1 MSAPLRKKVAPQI
14 RDLAERNVALKERSM
29 YVIVGDNGRD
39 QVVNLHYML
48 SKLTGKKPNV
58 LWCYKKELGFSSH
71 TKKRT
76 KEVKKSMKTGL
87 HDQNLDDPFDMF
99 QKTNDIRY
107 CFYRDSEQVLG
118 KTYSMCVLQDFEA
131 LTPNI
136 LCRTIETVEGG
147 GMVVVLLRT
156 MSSLK
161 QLYSVAMDMH
171 KKFKPEDGSS
181 TGGLEAR
188 FNERFILSLGQ
199 CNNCIVMDDEMNIL
213 PLSSA
218 TLTSLAAAK
227 DSTDLLETIAERTE
241 QEGIEISQVSRLAS
255 NIKPVGE
262 IVIGMSKT
270 SDQAKAV
277 LQFTQTLNSAST
289 ASSTSSIRR
298 LVCLTS
304 GRGRGKSAALG
315 MAIGSAVAL
324 GYSNIVV
331 TAPSNENVT
340 TVFEFVTKTLEA
352 LGFRPHSDYVE
363 ITKRLDGA
371 GSDTAQSIYS
381 TQKGNRQIREVPSQ
395 IIINKNNHRQCI
407 QFVPANECLSVLG
420 NAEILV
426 IDEAAAIPLP
436 VVKSLIGAGNHLTL
450 VSSTVHGYEGTG
462 RALSLKLIEEI
473 KRNPSFVV
481 NELEMK
487 MPIRYTLNDGIEKW
501 LHSLL
506 CLDSTE
512 APALKSKLVSPADCK
527 LYVVNRD
534 ALFSHHKAT
543 EKFLKNVVS
552 LFVSSHYKNSPDDLM
567 LMSDAPKHHVLA
579 FIPPVSEE
587 DAAVPEVY
595 VAIQI
600 ALEGRIG
607 SRDEIFAKAATS
619 TSRPSGDMIPWT
631 LSQQFS
637 DTDFGQLNGVRI
649 VRIAVHPSLARM
661 GYGTEAI
668 KQMCEWVNNISA
680 GSADLTSFIS
690 STPIE
695 TPAAVA
701 PAEASLTSETL
712 KPRKLK
718 KPLLNSVVEP
728 EATQIVMAG
737 TTRPTIDFV
746 GTSFGLTLNLFNFW
760 RKNGFV
766 PLYLRQTQ
774 NDTTGEFTCMML
786 RASDS
791 EWLSS
796 LYADFLMRF
805 QRLLCGPFK
814 ALSSELAL
822 SVISCGGAAPQAE
835 VDILQFLSPYDIK
848 RLRSYARGECD
859 YHLITDLVPVIAD
872 LLFNNKVTVAGSLSF
887 LARRVLVGMGSQRKT
902 IDEIY
907 EEDKARISIPQIL
920 GIFKPSI
927 DKISSQI
934 EKKLE
939 TKIKAQFNQRK
950 NKNLVVLKTVPTP
963 TGPMVI
969 DTDVSGD
976 AEQPETPSTVPEVQ
990 ETKKV
995 KAFQQHHQNKKKQK
1009 MHQK

>member
-1 MSAPLRKKVAPQI
+1 
-14 RDLAERNVALKERSM
+14 M

-71 TKKRT
+71 SKKRV
-76 KEVKKSMKTGL
+76 KEIKKNVKAGY
-87 HDQNLDDPFDMF
+87 HDANLDEPFEMF

-118 KTYSMCVLQDFEA
+118 KTFSMCVLQDFEA

-147 GMVVVLLRT
+147 GMVVILLRT

-171 KKFKPEDGSS
+171 RKYRTDENQATSAPGVEP
-181 TGGLEAR
+181 R

-199 CNNCIVMDDEMNIL
+199 CKNCIVMDDEMNIL

-218 TLTSLAAAK
+218 TLNSLA
-227 DSTDLLETIAERTE
+227 DSKESSSLSEEVARRKEAERS
-241 QEGIEISQVSRLAS
+241 EIDQVSKMAN

-262 IVIGMSKT
+262 IVIGMSRT

-289 ASSTSSIRR
+289 GSSTSSMRR

-315 MAIGSAVAL
+315 MAIGSAVAF

-340 TVFEFVTKTLEA
+340 TVFEFITKTLEA
-352 LGFRPHSDYVE
+352 LGFTPHSDYVE
-363 ITKRLDGA
+363 ISKRLYN
-371 GSDTAQSIYS
+371 GSETTQSIYS
-381 TQKGNRQIREVPSQ
+381 TQKGNRQVREVPNQ

-407 QFVPANECLSVLG
+407 QFVPANECQSVVS

-436 VVKSLIGAGNHLTL
+436 VVKGLISSGNHLTL
-450 VSSTVHGYEGTG
+450 MSSTVHGYEGTG
-462 RALSLKLIEEI
+462 RALSLKLVQEI

-481 NELEMK
+481 SEIEMK
-487 MPIRYTLNDGIEKW
+487 MPIRYSLNDGIEKW
-501 LHSLL
+501 LHGLL

-512 APALKSKLVSPADCK
+512 APFLKNKLVSPGDCK

-543 EKFLKNVVS
+543 ERFLRNIVS
-552 LFVSSHYKNSPDDLM
+552 LFVSSHYKNTPDDLM
-567 LMSDAPKHHVLA
+567 LMSDAPKHHVMAL
-579 FIPPVSEE
+579 IPPVTDQ
-587 DAAVPEVY
+587 DAQVPEVY

-607 SRDEIFAKAATS
+607 SRHEIFAKTAGGL
-619 TSRPSGDMIPWT
+619 RPSGDMIPWT

-661 GYGTEAI
+661 GYGSEAL
-668 KQMCEWVNNISA
+668 KQLCQWVSDISGQTITA
-680 GSADLTSFIS
+680 DQLDIVSPDSKIEGSLLMT
-690 STPIE
+690 
-695 TPAAVA
+695 
-701 PAEASLTSETL
+701 ETL

-718 KPLLNSVVEP
+718 KPLLNSVGEP
-728 EATQIVMAG
+728 EAAQMVLAG
-737 TTRPTIDFV
+737 TDRPIIDFV

-760 RKNGFV
+760 RKSGFV

-774 NDTTGEFTCMML
+774 NDATGEFTCMML
-786 RASDS
+786 RAADN
-791 EWLSS
+791 EWLAS
-796 LYADFLMRF
+796 LFADFSMRF
-805 QRLLCGPFK
+805 QRLLSGPFK

-822 SVISCGGAAPQAE
+822 SIISCGPANTAVHE
-835 VDILQFLSPYDIK
+835 IDVLQFLSAYDIK
-848 RLRSYARGECD
+848 RLRSYARGECE
-859 YHLITDLVPVIAD
+859 YHLITDLIPVIAD
-872 LLFNNKVTVAGSLSF
+872 LLFNNKISVSGSLSF
-887 LARRVLVGMGSQRKT
+887 LAKRVLVGMGSQRKT

-927 DKISSQI
+927 DKISAQI

-939 TKIKAQFNQRK
+939 GKIKAQYNERK

-963 TGPMVI
+963 NGPMVI
-969 DTDVSGD
+969 DTTAFESKQ
-976 AEQPETPSTVPEVQ
+976 AESIAQPETPSTISDVAEIKKHKSVDDVQ
-990 ETKKV
+990 SRK
-995 KAFQQHHQNKKKQK
+995 KKKQK
-1009 MHQK
+1009 VQNL

>member
-1 MSAPLRKKVAPQI
+1 
-14 RDLAERNVALKERSM
+14 M
-29 YVIVGDNGRD
+29 YVIVGDNSRD

-71 TKKRT
+71 SKKRV
-76 KEVKKSMKTGL
+76 KEIKKNVKAGY
-87 HDQNLDDPFDMF
+87 HDANLDEPFEMF

-118 KTYSMCVLQDFEA
+118 KTFSMCVLQDFEA

-147 GMVVVLLRT
+147 GMVVILLRT

-171 KKFKPEDGSS
+171 KKYRTDENQATTAPGVEP
-181 TGGLEAR
+181 R

-213 PLSSA
+213 PLSTA
-218 TLTSLAAAK
+218 TLNSLA
-227 DSTDLLETIAERTE
+227 DSKESSSVSEEVAGRNEEVRSE
-241 QEGIEISQVSRLAS
+241 IEQVSKMAN

-262 IVIGMSKT
+262 IVIGMSRT

-315 MAIGSAVAL
+315 MAIGSAVAF

-340 TVFEFVTKTLEA
+340 TVFEFITKTLEA

-363 ITKRLDGA
+363 ISKRLDN
-371 GSDTAQSIYS
+371 GSETTQSIYS
-381 TQKGNRQIREVPSQ
+381 TQKGNRQVREVPNQ

-407 QFVPANECLSVLG
+407 QFVPANECQSVVS

-436 VVKSLIGAGNHLTL
+436 VVKGLISSGNHLTL
-450 VSSTVHGYEGTG
+450 MSSTVHGYEGTG
-462 RALSLKLIEEI
+462 RALSLKLVQEI

-481 NELEMK
+481 SELEMK
-487 MPIRYTLNDGIEKW
+487 MPIRYSLNDGIEKW
-501 LHSLL
+501 LHGLL

-512 APALKSKLVSPADCK
+512 APTLKNKLVSPGDCK

-543 EKFLKNVVS
+543 ERFLRNIVS

-567 LMSDAPKHHVLA
+567 LMSDAPKHHVMAL
-579 FIPPVSEE
+579 IPPVTEE
-587 DAAVPEVY
+587 DAQVPEVY

-607 SRDEIFAKAATS
+607 SRDQIFAKTAGAL
-619 TSRPSGDMIPWT
+619 RPSGDMIPWT

-661 GYGTEAI
+661 GYGSEAI
-668 KQMCEWVNNISA
+668 KQLCQWVSDISGQTITA
-680 GSADLTSFIS
+680 DQVDIVSPDAKIEGS
-690 STPIE
+690 
-695 TPAAVA
+695 
-701 PAEASLTSETL
+701 SLMTETL

-718 KPLLNSVVEP
+718 KPLLNSVDEP
-728 EATQIVMAG
+728 EAAQMVLAG
-737 TTRPTIDFV
+737 TDRPIIDFV

-760 RKNGFV
+760 RKSGFV

-786 RASDS
+786 RAADN
-791 EWLSS
+791 EWLAS
-796 LYADFLMRF
+796 LYADFSMRF
-805 QRLLCGPFK
+805 QRLLSGPFK
-814 ALSSELAL
+814 AISSELAL
-822 SVISCGGAAPQAE
+822 SVISCGPANTAVHE
-835 VDILQFLSPYDIK
+835 IDVLQFLSSYDIK

-872 LLFNNKVTVAGSLSF
+872 LLFNNKISVSGSLSF
-887 LARRVLVGMGSQRKT
+887 LAKRVLVGMGSQRKT

-939 TKIKAQFNQRK
+939 GKIKAQFNERK

-963 TGPMVI
+963 NGPMVI
-969 DTDVSGD
+969 DTTAVESKQDEST
-976 AEQPETPSTVPEVQ
+976 AQPETPSTISDVAEV
-990 ETKKV
+990 KKHKSV
-995 KAFQQHHQNKKKQK
+995 DDVQSRKKKKQK
-1009 MHQK
+1009 VQNM